1 MSQDIPSKRRHDPER
16 RQRIIDAA
24 LDTIA
29 AHGVAGTSHRRIAEL
44 ADVPLGS
51 MTYHFAGIEEVL
63 VEAFTQFTVSVA
75 ARYIEVLDAAADIA
89 AAREAVVDI
98 ISGKVW
104 VTPRAM
110 LLTHELYAYAA
121 RNAEVQRVQRE
132 WMARSRRALERHF
145 DARTARALDAFI
157 EGAVIHNAAS
167 THLLSRS
174 EVRRIVGLLSQ

>member
-1 MSQDIPSKRRHDPER
+1 MSQDLPPKRRHDPER

-24 LDTIA
+24 LNAIA

-75 ARYIEVLDAAADIA
+75 ARYIEVLDAASDIG
-89 AAREAVVDI
+89 AAREAVVEI

-121 RNAEVQRVQRE
+121 RNAERK
-132 WMARSRRALERHF
+132 ALERHF

-157 EGAVIHNAAS
+157 EGAIIHNAAS
-167 THLLSRS
+167 TQLLPKA